1 MSRRPSLFGSG
12 SGQGVRRNSHAQA
25 TLGEEIDLREEMDN
39 ILFGEDGGP
48 RHGNLVLIRNMRRD
62 SDGYATRCQCSDGQ
76 TTVEP
81 DPDCSYCYG
90 EGYLWDESWAW
101 AFWMYAGSD
110 GGFVKRFLRMP
121 PGEVRVDYKVFFFRY
136 DTNIKYGDK
145 IVEVLLD
152 EDGEVELP
160 YVREAIYKPQTLAKR
175 RSDNGRIEFIA
186 AFCREDDA
194 IRTDN
199 PE

>member
-1 MSRRPSLFGSG
+1 MSVRPSLFGGRTG
-12 SGQGVRRNSHAQA
+12 SASPRNSHSSQSS
-25 TLGEEIDLREEMDN
+25 GSEVDLREEMDC
-39 ILFGEDGGP
+39 ILYGDGVNP
-48 RHGNLVLIRNMRRD
+48 KHGNLVLIRNLRRD
-62 SDGYATRCQCSDGQ
+62 AEGCALRCQCSTDQ
-76 TTVEP
+76 ITLES

-110 GGFVKRFLRMP
+110 GGFVKRFQRIS

-136 DTNIKYGDK
+136 DTNILYGDK
-145 IVEVLLD
+145 IVEVKLD
-152 EDGEVELP
+152 VDGEVELP

-175 RSDNGRIEFIA
+175 RLDNGRVEYIA

-199 PE
+199 PQ